1 MMNFSSDPQVAE
13 RQMNAVI
20 TYLTAFGYIDGSF
33 DSDERRFLREYI
45 QKLVQGRADLAL
57 GVEQSELKQ
66 ELVSKWTAHFHE
78 VLDGIDREI
87 RENLDEAV
95 AGDED
100 SRSFAISRLKL
111 RCFELFRSF
120 EPETRAELLA
130 SADELIAADGRVD
143 AAEEALRKELCALV
157 EAPAE
162 ILDHEIEEIEH
173 GHVVMEAPRTLVADK
188 ADHPFFA
195 RTERPYAKE
204 KETFAAEAQ
213 KDIEIVR
220 RAIHRLESERAK
232 GRGKLKLGT
241 TFRDFADDEPFMDG
255 HVVVHPPRDKSYE
268 LLVLGDLHGCY
279 SCLKAALLQADFFEK
294 VQRYHDDP
302 VNQPN
307 MLLVLLGDYIDRG
320 RFSYNGILRTVLSL
334 YLSVPDHVIPLRGNH
349 EYYVELNGRIY
360 GAVKPCEAMTE
371 LKPVAGDELFAE
383 YMRLFEA
390 LPNVLSF
397 DQLFFVHAGIPRDDT
412 MEAKFDGIDSL
423 NDAELRFQMLWS
435 DPSLAEVVP
444 VELQKQS
451 ARFAFGRQQFRRFMQ
466 KIGATTMIRGH
477 EKIDAGFRE
486 VYSESDARLINL
498 FSAGGKTNDDL
509 PADSSY
515 RDVTPMALTIKRNAG
530 VTQIVPFAID
540 FERYNDPAVNAFFRE
555 QLGAE
560 V

>member
-1 MMNFSSDPQVAE
+1 
-13 RQMNAVI
+13 
-20 TYLTAFGYIDGSF
+20 
-33 DSDERRFLREYI
+33 
-45 QKLVQGRADLAL
+45 
-57 GVEQSELKQ
+57 
-66 ELVSKWTAHFHE
+66 
-78 VLDGIDREI
+78 
-87 RENLDEAV
+87 
-95 AGDED
+95 
-100 SRSFAISRLKL
+100 
-111 RCFELFRSF
+111 
-120 EPETRAELLA
+120 
-130 SADELIAADGRVD
+130 
-143 AAEEALRKELCALV
+143 
-157 EAPAE
+157 
-162 ILDHEIEEIEH
+162 
-173 GHVVMEAPRTLVADK
+173 
-188 ADHPFFA
+188 
-195 RTERPYAKE
+195 
-204 KETFAAEAQ
+204 
-213 KDIEIVR
+213 
-220 RAIHRLESERAK
+220 
-232 GRGKLKLGT
+232 
-241 TFRDFADDEPFMDG
+241 
-255 HVVVHPPRDKSYE
+255 
-268 LLVLGDLHGCY
+268 
-279 SCLKAALLQADFFEK
+279 LKAALLQADFFEK

-486 VYSESDARLINL
+486 VYSEADARLINL